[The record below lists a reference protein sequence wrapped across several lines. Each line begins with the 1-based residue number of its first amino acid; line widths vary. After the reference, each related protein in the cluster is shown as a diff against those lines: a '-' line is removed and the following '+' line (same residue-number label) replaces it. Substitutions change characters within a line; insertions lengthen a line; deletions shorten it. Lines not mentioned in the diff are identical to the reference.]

1 MLLSSIWSSLAQIT
15 TVPVV
20 DNAFPSLPIFQF
32 SKEWSLLGPF
42 QIGTREAVW
51 GADPLEHFGG
61 FRSLTYDPNAV
72 FRSSLPVNGTTGW
85 FNVTAQL
92 TKPSV
97 QRNGAALSVEFQ
109 DVDWESLRNVYG
121 WAAYQWQAWIRGE
134 IYVQSNKTEIYTL
147 SAPQVLEWWID
158 AIHYFGGDFYDYS
171 RAPPLL
177 HLTPG
182 IHRIDIRIV
191 RDVRAFGGIE
201 KPSMNISLR
210 LDYSYTGLK
219 HVGQVLI
226 SDTINSASGQGLAS
240 PFGSALIRNDG
251 DGEVI
256 ISAVEATHNA
266 CLADLWLGEEL
277 RIAPGQT
284 RPVAFRVRCVRL
296 DWRIR
301 LDFKFRVASRERIET
316 LTVLA
321 EPTRRNPGEPHKVT
335 FPHPGG
341 IVSYAI
347 LRPPSRRAVDAVQPN
362 ATLPVLLGFH
372 GAGVEAEWDSVRLAL
387 QPLPD
392 LPAWVLFPTGVTPWA
407 GDDWHAFGFPD
418 VEAAVEMIP
427 DWIEVNEWQG
437 PGVDTQQWLVAGHSN
452 GGQGVWHALTHWP
465 DKVIAASPI
474 SGYSSIQNYVP
485 YTFWQPSDPVRTSII
500 QSGLLPYRHE
510 LLLANA
516 KGIPV
521 LQQHGGADDN
531 VPPYHSRLQSQLIRE
546 AGAESEYFEFPGK
559 PHWWDGVFT
568 TAPLKDF
575 YQQQIDINIANVTK
589 APITFRDFSL
599 VVANPG
605 DTGSKHGFRVLNL
618 INPGQIGRLEVSFDP
633 TTLACLISTANVRMF
648 YVPPYFRDCSFVTID
663 RQEISVLGGD
673 YQSDDWNLELV
684 NGTWDLE
691 AVPSDNTRPIIR
703 RMGSQL
709 GQMDSIL
716 RTRGPFQILQ
726 HSEQAHHIA
735 LQISRNLCQYFAAD
749 TIISKDWDEA
759 FTSTGNIISVAIGND
774 LPKGYFANHPIQ
786 IEKGKKIHIRHFF
799 GNPGN
804 YEDFADLGLAAIF
817 LRPLPMG
824 RLELVVWG
832 SDASMLEVAARL
844 VPMMPGSG
852 QPDFVVMDKTMLA
865 KGLEGVLAMGFF
877 DNFWEV
883 SKNSFF
889 G

>member
-1 MLLSSIWSSLAQIT
+1 MSVSGHVELKPEAGCEKGECVGGYRDQAITIALYGVGSWELLLCFL
-15 TVPVV
+15 VV
-20 DNAFPSLPIFQF
+20 FAAPRATDMDVTNALPSLPTFQF
-32 SKEWSLLGPF
+32 SHEWLLLGPF
-42 QIGTREAVW
+42 QIGTREALW
-51 GADPLEHFGG
+51 AADPLEHFGG
-61 FRSLTYDPNAV
+61 FRSLAYDPNAV

-85 FNVTAQL
+85 SNVTAQL
-92 TKPSV
+92 TEPSV
-97 QRNGAALSVEFQ
+97 QRNGATLSVDFQ
-109 DVDWESLRNVYG
+109 NVDWEALRNAYG

-147 SAPQVLEWWID
+147 SAPQLLEWWID
-158 AIHYFGGDFYDYS
+158 HVHYFGGDFYDYS
-171 RAPPLL
+171 RASPVLR
-177 HLTPG
+177 LTPG
-182 IHRIDIRIV
+182 IHRIDVRIV
-191 RDVRAFGGIE
+191 RDVRAFGGVE
-201 KPSMNISLR
+201 RPAMNITLR
-210 LDYSYTGLK
+210 LDYSYAGLK
-219 HVGQVLI
+219 HVGKVLI
-226 SDTINSASGQGLAS
+226 SDTINSPSGQGLAS
-240 PFGSALIRNDG
+240 PFGSALLRNDG
-251 DGEVI
+251 DEEVT

-266 CLADLWLGEEL
+266 CLADLWLTEEI

-301 LDFKFRVASRERIET
+301 LDFKFRVAGRDRIET
-316 LTVLA
+316 LTILA
-321 EPTRRNPGEPHKVT
+321 EPMRRNPGEPHKVT

-347 LRPPSRRAVDAVQPN
+347 LRPPSRRAVDTVPPN
-362 ATLPVLLGFH
+362 STLPVLLGFH

-392 LPAWVLFPTGVTPWA
+392 LPAWVLYPTGVTPWA

-437 PGVDTQQWLVAGHSN
+437 PGVNTQQWLVAGHSN
-452 GGQGVWHALTHWP
+452 GGQGVWYALTHWP

-485 YTFWQPSDPVRTSII
+485 YTFWQPSDPLRTSII

-531 VPPYHSRLQSQLIRE
+531 VPPYNSRLQSQLIRE
-546 AGAESEYFEFPGK
+546 AGANSEYFEFAGK

-568 TAPLKDF
+568 TTPLRDF
-575 YQQQIDINIANVTK
+575 YQQQIDLNIANVGR
-589 APITFRDFSL
+589 APITFQDFSL

-618 INPGQIGRLEVSFDP
+618 INPAQIGRLDVSFDP
-633 TTLACLISTANVRMF
+633 TTLACAISTANAT
-648 YVPPYFRDCSFVTID
+648 S
-663 RQEISVLGGD
+663 
-673 YQSDDWNLELV
+673 
-684 NGTWDLE
+684 
-691 AVPSDNTRPIIR
+691 SDNTRPSIR

-716 RTRGPFQILQ
+716 RTQGPFQILQ
-726 HSEQAHHIA
+726 HSKQAHHIA

-749 TIISKDWDEA
+749 TIISEDWDEA

-774 LPKGYFANHPIQ
+774 LPSGFFKDHPIQ
-786 IEKGKKIHIRHFF
+786 IDQGRSISIRHFF
-799 GNPGN
+799 GSPGH
-804 YEDFADLGLAAIF
+804 YDDLADLGLAAIF

-865 KGLEGVLAMGFF
+865 KGLNGVLAMGFF

>member
-15 TVPVV
+15 TVPPV
-20 DNAFPSLPIFQF
+20 DNALPSLPTFQF
-32 SKEWSLLGPF
+32 SKTWSVLGPF

-51 GADPLEHFGG
+51 GADSLEHFGG

-72 FRSSLPVNGTTGW
+72 FRSSLPVNGSTGW
-85 FNVTAQL
+85 SNVTAHL
-92 TKPSV
+92 SEPSV
-97 QRNGAALSVEFQ
+97 QSNAAILSVDFPH
-109 DVDWESLRNVYG
+109 VDWEALRNTYG
-121 WAAYQWQAWIRGE
+121 WAAYQWQAWVRGD
-134 IYVQSNKTEIYTL
+134 ICVQSNKTEIYTL

-158 AIHYFGGDFYDYS
+158 HVHYFGGDFYNYS

-177 HLTPG
+177 RLTPG
-182 IHRIDIRIV
+182 VHRIDVRIV
-191 RDVRAFGGIE
+191 RDVRAFGGVE
-201 KPSMNISLR
+201 RPSMDINLR
-210 LDYSYTGLK
+210 LEYSYAGLK
-219 HVGQVLI
+219 HVGKVLI

-240 PFGSALIRNDG
+240 PFGSAIIRNDG
-251 DGEVI
+251 DEVVI
-256 ISAVEATHNA
+256 ISAVHATHNA
-266 CLADLWLGEEL
+266 CLADLWLNEEI

-301 LDFKFRVASRERIET
+301 LDFKFRAASKERIET

-321 EPTRRNPGEPHKVT
+321 EPMRRNPGEPHKVT

-347 LRPPSRRAVDAVQPN
+347 LRPPSRRAVEKVRPN

-392 LPAWVLFPTGVTPWA
+392 LPAWVVFPTGVTPWA

-437 PGVDTQQWLVAGHSN
+437 PAVNTQQWLIAGHSN
-452 GGQGVWHALTHWP
+452 GGQGVWYALTHWP

-485 YTFWQPSDPVRTSII
+485 YTFWQPSDPIRTSII

-510 LLLANA
+510 LLLVNA

-546 AGAESEYFEFPGK
+546 AGADSEYFEFSGK

-568 TAPLKDF
+568 TTPLKDF
-575 YQQQIDINIANVTK
+575 YQQQIDLNIANVTK
-589 APITFRDFSL
+589 APITFESFSL

-605 DTGSKHGFRVLNL
+605 DTGSKHGFRILNL
-618 INPGQIGRLEVSFDP
+618 INPGQISRLDVSFDP
-633 TTLACLISTANVRMF
+633 TTLACVISTANVRMF

-663 RQEISVLGGD
+663 RQELSV
-673 YQSDDWNLELV
+673 QSDDWNLELI
-684 NGTWDLE
+684 NGTWHLE
-691 AVPSDNTRPIIR
+691 ATSSDNTRPIIR
-703 RMGSQL
+703 RMGNQL

-726 HSEQAHHIA
+726 HSAQADHIA

-749 TIISKDWDEA
+749 TIVSKDWDQA
-759 FTSTGNIISVAIGND
+759 FASTGNIISVAIGKD
-774 LPKGYFANHPIQ
+774 LPQGYFQNHPIQ
-786 IEKGKKIHIRHFF
+786 VEKGKKIHIRHFF
-799 GNPGN
+799 GDPGN
-804 YEDFADLGLAAIF
+804 YDDFADLGLAAIF

-844 VPMMPGSG
+844 VPLMPGSG

-889 G
+889 V